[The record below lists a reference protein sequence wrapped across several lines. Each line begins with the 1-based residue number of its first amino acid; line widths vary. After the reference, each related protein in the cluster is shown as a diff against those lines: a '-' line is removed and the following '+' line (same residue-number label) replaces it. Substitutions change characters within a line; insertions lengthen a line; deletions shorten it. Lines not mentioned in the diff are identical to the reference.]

1 MDIGQ
6 LIKDP
11 LGTIGGLLTSLLTG
25 IGLAPQA
32 VSVILMIIGV
42 VMIASV
48 ALVLPLFLIWFERRV
63 VARMQDRMGPNR
75 VGPQGLLQTIADA
88 IKLMI
93 KEDITPTGADKLVY
107 NAAPILSDVALSMA
121 PTRSQPSAADRTSAA
136 RSHAADSA
144 LIARSFA
151 DEP

>member
-11 LGTIGGLLTSLLTG
+11 LGTLGGLLTSLLTS
-25 IGLAPQA
+25 IGLAPGA
-32 VSVILMIIGV
+32 IDVIEKIIGV
-42 VMIASV
+42 VIIASF
-48 ALVLPLFLIWFERRV
+48 ALVLPLFLIWFERRI

-88 IKLMI
+88 LKLMT

-107 NAAPILSDVALSMA
+107 NIAPILSVVAIISMWA
-121 PTRSQPSAADRTSAA
+121 VVPFASNILGTSLNVG
-136 RSHAADSA
+136 A
-144 LIARSFA
+144 LY
-151 DEP
+151 